1 MELNTVLHG
10 FRVTEIHEIKEVA
23 ATLIRMTYEKNGA
36 DLIWLKRND
45 DNKTFAIGFKT
56 IPEDD
61 TGVFHILEHSVLNG
75 SEKFPVKEPFVN
87 LLKSSLKTFLNA
99 FTGPDFTMYPV
110 SSRNAKDFMNL
121 MDVYLDA
128 VMHPLSMTDPHAFLQ
143 EGWHYEP
150 DGDKLKY
157 NGVVYSE
164 MKGAF
169 SDTDR
174 IGDLE
179 LNRMVYPDNCYSCC
193 SGGLPEAIP
202 TLTYEMY
209 KAAHDKYYHP
219 GNSVILVDGD
229 MDIDAVLGKIDEYL
243 CAYGR
248 ADIKAVIPDQKPVS
262 AGSRTVSYPVSS
274 EEELHGKNI
283 LGRRWVVCRYDE
295 REKIAG
301 LGVLTKY
308 LCGSNEAPLTK
319 ALLKTGWCEDVALY
333 TDSKQQTDV
342 TLMMYGVKEGH
353 EEELWALAEKTLK
366 EVAIDEKRLTGILS
380 KTEFVDREKDFGAT
394 PKGLVYAMSMFP
406 NVLYGGKPEEVFD
419 ADVVY
424 PFLRSKLGTS
434 WYRDLICECLIDNPH
449 VGTLTMVPSLTLE
462 KENAEKLEKRLSS
475 ERAAMSD
482 ADFENVCKT
491 FEKLRL
497 RQNTPD
503 TPEQTATLP
512 TLSPSDVPETC
523 AELAAE
529 DRTVDGVRVLTS
541 KLDTNK
547 IIHLN
552 LYFTS
557 DGFSADELSAISLLT
572 ALPGSMPTE
581 QYSVQ
586 ELENEIDTYLG
597 HFGVESL
604 VIGPDDDKENA
615 KCGAS
620 VKVSFIENNTDKALA
635 LLGEILN
642 KTDYS
647 DGERVINILKQQR
660 FAYEQEIKS
669 AGNTY
674 ASRVASA
681 SFSVRDTA
689 SELMDGVSMFRWLK
703 EAENGF
709 EKQENDLLDKLAACA
724 KALFT
729 RENLTIG
736 ITGNVDDGF
745 ASRVLELISEG
756 GRREKSGLKRADKQ
770 NIAIVI
776 PSGVG
781 YAACILGADDA
792 YNRYSGAYQ
801 VASTM
806 LRFEYLWNE
815 IRVKGGAYGAG
826 IRCSADGLVAMS
838 TYRDPK
844 PDNSFTVFEG
854 SADVIRAFCKSGES
868 IDNYIISTMSSL
880 DPLMSERLKGD
891 AAQRLLLNGKD
902 NARRVKVYREA
913 LHTTKEDLLAFADYL
928 DSLKDGAVLCVI
940 AGKELADQCAQRM
953 DKVENL

>member
-150 DGDKLKY
+150 DGDKLNY

-219 GNSVILVDGD
+219 GNSVILLDGD

-243 CAYGR
+243 CEYGK
-248 ADIKAVIPDQKPVS
+248 ADGKAVIPYQKPVS
-262 AGSRTVSYPVSS
+262 AGSRTVYYSVSS

-283 LGRRWVVCRYDE
+283 LGRRWVVGNYDE

-301 LGVLTKY
+301 LNALSKF

-333 TDSKQQTDV
+333 VDSKQQVDV
-342 TLMMYGVKEGH
+342 TLMMYGVKEEHG
-353 EEELWALAEKTLK
+353 EELWVLAEKTLK
-366 EVAIDEKRLTGILS
+366 EVVIDEKRLTGIIS

-424 PFLRSKLGTS
+424 PFLRSKLGTD
-434 WYRDLICECLIDNPH
+434 WYRNLITECLIDNPH
-449 VGTLTMVPSLTLE
+449 VGTITMVPSLTLE

-475 ERAAMSD
+475 ERAAMKSEE
-482 ADFENVCKT
+482 FKKVCDT

-523 AELAAE
+523 AELKAE
-529 DRTVDGVRVLTS
+529 EGSVDGVRVLTS
-541 KLDTNK
+541 ELDTNK

-552 LYFTS
+552 LYFAS
-557 DGFSADELSAISLLT
+557 ESFSEEELSAISLLT
-572 ALPGSMPTE
+572 SLPGSLPTE
-581 QYSVQ
+581 KYSVT

-597 HFGVESL
+597 HFGVENL
-604 VIGPDDDKENA
+604 ILAADEDKESA
-615 KCGAS
+615 KCGA
-620 VKVSFIENNTDKALA
+620 VVRISFIENNTDKALA
-635 LLGEILN
+635 LIGEILN
-642 KTDYS
+642 NTDYS
-647 DGERVINILKQQR
+647 DGERVLNILKQQR
-660 FAYEQEIKS
+660 LAFEQDIKS
-669 AGNTY
+669 AGNAY
-674 ASRVASA
+674 ATRFAGA
-681 SFSVRDTA
+681 SFSVKNTTD
-689 SELMDGVSMFRWLK
+689 EIMNGVSMFRWLK

-709 EKQENDLLDKLAACA
+709 DKQGVELLRQLSACA

-736 ITGNVDDGF
+736 ITGSVEDGF
-745 ASRVLELISEG
+745 ARKVLSLIPEG
-756 GRREKSGLKRADKQ
+756 GKREKVKFAGSAKQ
-770 NIAIVI
+770 NTAIVI
-776 PSGVG
+776 PSGVS
-781 YAACILGADDA
+781 YAASVLSADDA
-792 YNRYSGAYQ
+792 YTKYKGAYQ
-801 VASTM
+801 VASTI
-806 LRFEYLWNE
+806 LRFEHLWNE
-815 IRVKGGAYGAG
+815 IRVKGGAYGAS
-826 IRCSADGLVAMS
+826 IRCSSDGVVAMS
-838 TYRDPK
+838 TYRDPN
-844 PDNSFTVFEG
+844 PDNSFKVFAG
-854 SADVIRAFCKSGES
+854 CADVMRAFCESGAS
-868 IDNYIISTMSSL
+868 IDNYIISTISNL

-891 AAQRLLLNGKD
+891 AIQRMLLNGKD
-902 NARRVKVYREA
+902 NSCRLRVYREA
-913 LHTTKEDLLAFADYL
+913 LHTTKEDLLAFADCL
-928 DSLKDGAVLCVI
+928 DSLKDNTVSCVI
-940 AGKELADQCAQRM
+940 AGKDLADKCAEIM